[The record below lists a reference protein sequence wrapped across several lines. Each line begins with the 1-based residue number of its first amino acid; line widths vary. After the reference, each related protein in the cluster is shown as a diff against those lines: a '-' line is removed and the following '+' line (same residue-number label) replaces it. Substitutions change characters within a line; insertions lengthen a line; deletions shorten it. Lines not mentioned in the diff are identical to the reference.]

1 MQPNFPQVRA
11 AFEHNNPSFKWA
23 EFQARA
29 RMIFNELQEAWSS
42 LNWERARPHE
52 TDNIFQMHQYWIEAY
67 RRQKLR
73 NVLER
78 YQITGMQPTKI
89 KQDNFYQSVT
99 LRIFAEGYDYTI
111 NEGGH
116 VVAGSRTNLRKWSE
130 YWTFIRNSKAT
141 PTAARADLN
150 CPNCGASLKV
160 NATGICEFCG
170 GKMTSGEFDWVLS
183 KIEQDESYV
192 G

>member
-1 MQPNFPQVRA
+1 MRLEILSGGAAQGLVAAVAPQLEA
-11 AFEHNNPSFKWA
+11 ETGFGIGGSFGAVGAMRDHLLAGAPVDVAILTSALIA
-23 EFQARA
+23 ELTR
-29 RMIFNELQEAWSS
+29 S
-42 LNWERARPHE
+42 
-52 TDNIFQMHQYWIEAY
+52 
-67 RRQKLR
+67 
-73 NVLER
+73 
-78 YQITGMQPTKI
+78 
-89 KQDNFYQSVT
+89 
-99 LRIFAEGYDYTI
+99 
-111 NEGGH
+111 GH

-141 PTAARADLN
+141 PAAARADLN

>member
-1 MQPNFPQVRA
+1 
-11 AFEHNNPSFKWA
+11 
-23 EFQARA
+23 
-29 RMIFNELQEAWSS
+29 
-42 LNWERARPHE
+42 
-52 TDNIFQMHQYWIEAY
+52 MHQYWIEAY

-116 VVAGSRTNLRKWSE
+116 VVAGSRTDLRKWSE
-130 YWTFIRNSKAT
+130 YWTFIRNSKA
-141 PTAARADLN
+141 PPAAARADLN

-170 GKMTSGEFDWVLS
+170 GKMTSGQFDWVLS